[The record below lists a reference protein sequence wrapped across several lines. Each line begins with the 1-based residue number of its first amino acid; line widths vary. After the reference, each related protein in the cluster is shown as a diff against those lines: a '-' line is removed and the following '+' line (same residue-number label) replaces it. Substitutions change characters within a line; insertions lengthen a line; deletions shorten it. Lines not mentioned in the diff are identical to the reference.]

1 MGRPERRSVE
11 SPSFGRS
18 RFGNITCADFSNM
31 DCGACSRKQQS
42 IAGIAGRYNIKL
54 PISTPLS
61 TSVSATMSEN
71 IEAVLQSESLQPK
84 SEAGASRSRVYIA
97 FARERSN
104 AVENSRSVET
114 VPVLRFLVIM
124 MRSPSAG
131 PDKKPG
137 TRTRTRKNTGG
148 GSVAASSR
156 TASLLIDPPLV
167 PSQVGPERTKKR
179 TKLPFVPSSDPL
191 PSYAAPHP
199 TSLLHSDKSDT
210 TGSIPKISP
219 PTLPGE
225 LGPHVA
231 GNVARVRVGPNPTL
245 DSNRTPCASNQLSD
259 LLASNSIPSAHNTLD
274 AVSGSSAWDH
284 SIRQGNSGYAY
295 GDDAYTYPSGLVV
308 SEEPLMSSDATHSTL
323 DTRLVQSSEPQPH
336 YVLANISTTHPT
348 SGTDPGT
355 ISLNT
360 TDVIGVPPS
369 LSVNH
374 PTPPSPTF
382 SRLHHA
388 HDPHFRPPQD
398 VFAGLTYPRDG
409 IAIPT
414 LGRGTR
420 LNSVSQTEPPNPDV
434 DERNDAIRA
443 SGHFHTRDEYEKAGQ
458 MVTLVSGDGM
468 RFPHLRHSSV
478 SDSSHGYESSSELGY
493 SASTESVCSDHSNST
508 RISSRYRQD
517 SVSNV
522 TTPVS
527 HYGYQDSAGYSSHT
541 ESLYSPSGYTSQN
554 DGYTSDAQTPAE
566 VTVLPPPAN
575 PGLLDFWHD
584 GTNYF
589 SQHANSVGG
598 SGHTSIPGSIS
609 NPETGST
616 YHESTT
622 TEDEDRGQVVVH
634 HNVGND
640 LARNFYSTDRYVYGA
655 SWVSEPSVAFARKT
669 WWDNLLETYAP
680 TRTEA
685 ALQITSDLKYLFKT
699 SNYWLSFLNINLFM
713 TNYNHKERREN
724 IQPALILAA
733 LAYST
738 FTQSSEIERGQAGRA
753 KAMELRA
760 QAQSALDASLNSQ
773 RLDPTLA
780 QAAWLLAL
788 FEVSAHPE
796 HSTERS
802 RSALMFL
809 DGIIRLLGLTMLDAM
824 DPQTAV
830 FSADRVPMLPLSQ
843 RRDASTSAGKLIG
856 APQAPS
862 TGTATCACRAL
873 SIMNTTTHGQLT
885 PFWVS
890 SAGWNPNWN
899 EAEIRREE
907 SRRLVWSAL
916 TLAAG
921 FTAHD
926 AAFAKDPT
934 ELHIIDAANYALCF
948 PAEVMIRQSPSLV
961 HSPQESVWALY
972 GRAML
977 LWNSCLMLRKKSAQM
992 TDAQRAEFAVNV
1004 WLETNTIEE
1013 ALNRHTCSFE
1023 QNSLFQGREYLF
1035 NTRMFI
1041 SWEFRRY
1048 IPSPDTEV
1056 HQQFHRRK
1064 AEEWLRHQAEVAK
1077 RLMQGLHTVTGLAS
1091 NVLGKRPYFVWWF
1104 MSQVSRCLSLWQ
1116 CDQSLFIALEVARAF
1131 LPPIDYLTCLWPC
1144 QIQRVRYNQI
1154 RQRLHN
1160 ECVKYGLEPPPPPQL
1175 VIPTAIL

>member
-1 MGRPERRSVE
+1 MADIIDSVPQTE
-11 SPSFGRS
+11 S
-18 RFGNITCADFSNM
+18 A
-31 DCGACSRKQQS
+31 
-42 IAGIAGRYNIKL
+42 
-54 PISTPLS
+54 
-61 TSVSATMSEN
+61 
-71 IEAVLQSESLQPK
+71 QPK
-84 SEAGASRSRVYIA
+84 PEASTAGASRSRVYIA
-97 FARERSN
+97 CTLCRQRKIKCGGEQPACRNCVRIEVSCHYDTEPKR
-104 AVENSRSVET
+104 R
-114 VPVLRFLVIM
+114 
-124 MRSPSAG
+124 G
-131 PDKKPG
+131 PDKRPG
-137 TRTRTRKNTGG
+137 TRTRTRKN
-148 GSVAASSR
+148 ASGTPVIPSSHAES
-156 TASLLIDPPLV
+156 TTSGFLIDPPLV
-167 PSQVGPERTKKR
+167 PSQVGPARTRKR
-179 TKLPFVPSSDPL
+179 TKVPSVPSSDPAL
-191 PSYAAPHP
+191 S
-199 TSLLHSDKSDT
+199 TSCDGSSHRSEDSGP

-231 GNVARVRVGPNPTL
+231 GNVGRVRMGSNLTL
-245 DSNRTPCASNQLSD
+245 DSSQTPRAPPQLPD
-259 LLASNSIPSAHNTLD
+259 LLASHALPSTRNNFD
-274 AVSGSSAWDH
+274 ATTGSSDWNQ
-284 SIRQGNSGYAY
+284 SVQQGNSGDAY
-295 GDDAYTYPSGLVV
+295 GHDVYAYPSGFAV
-308 SEEPLMSSDATHSTL
+308 SEEPLASSSATDSTL
-323 DTRLVQSSEPQPH
+323 DYQLVQSLDSQPH
-336 YVLANISTTHPT
+336 YALANDSTTRSA
-348 SGTDPGT
+348 SGIDEGPILLNATDSG
-355 ISLNT
+355 
-360 TDVIGVPPS
+360 GVPS
-369 LSVNH
+369 LLSVMPSAAH
-374 PTPPSPTF
+374 PAPPSPTF
-382 SRLHHA
+382 SRLHHT
-388 HDPHFRPPQD
+388 HDPHLPPPQD
-398 VFAGLTYPRDG
+398 VFAGLAYPRDG
-409 IAIPT
+409 IAIPL
-414 LGRGTR
+414 LGRASRSSDTNQLEHVNTSADG
-420 LNSVSQTEPPNPDV
+420 
-434 DERNDAIRA
+434 RNDLIQHQGYPQA
-443 SGHFHTRDEYEKAGQ
+443 RDEYEKAGQ
-458 MVTLVSGDGM
+458 MVALASGHGM
-468 RFPHLRHSSV
+468 RFSHLRHSSI
-478 SDSSHGYESSSELGY
+478 SDSSYSYDSSSELGY
-493 SASTESVCSDHSNST
+493 TASTESVCSDHSNST
-508 RISSRYRQD
+508 RTSARYRQD

-527 HYGYQDSAGYSSHT
+527 HYGYQDGAGYSSHT
-541 ESLYSPSGYTSQN
+541 ESLYSPSGYGSQN
-554 DGYTSDAQTPAE
+554 DGYTSDVQTPAE
-566 VTVLPPPAN
+566 IKMLPPPAN
-575 PGLLDFWHD
+575 SGLLDFWHD
-584 GTNYF
+584 GTSHF
-589 SQHANSVGG
+589 SQRGNSLSG
-598 SGHTSIPGSIS
+598 SGYGSGTAGSVS
-609 NPETGST
+609 NPETTST
-616 YHESTT
+616 YHESTV
-622 TEDEDRGQVVVH
+622 TEDEDQRQIVGYIAH
-634 HNVGND
+634 RNAENDPAHRFYNVND
-640 LARNFYSTDRYVYGA
+640 YAHGA
-655 SWVSEPSVAFARKT
+655 TWVSEPSVAFARKT
-669 WWDNLLETYAP
+669 WWDSLLETYAP
-680 TRTEA
+680 TKSEA
-685 ALQITSDLKYLFKT
+685 ALKITSDLKYLFKS
-699 SNYWLSFLNINLFM
+699 SNYWLSFLNISLFM

-724 IQPALILAA
+724 IQPALVLAA

-753 KAMELRA
+753 KAMELRVQA
-760 QAQSALDASLNSQ
+760 QAALDASLNSQ

-802 RSALMFL
+802 RSALIFL

-824 DPQTAV
+824 DPQAAV
-830 FSADRVPMLPLSQ
+830 FSADKVPTLPLSQ
-843 RRDASTSAGKLIG
+843 RRDAPNSAGKLLG
-856 APQAPS
+856 APQNSNS
-862 TGTATCACRAL
+862 TTGAATCACHAL
-873 SIMNTTTHGQLT
+873 SIMRTTTHGQLT

-890 SAGWNPNWN
+890 SAGWDPNWN

-948 PAEVMIRQSPSLV
+948 PAELMIRQSPSPV

-977 LWNSCLMLRKKSAQM
+977 LWNSCLMLRKKSARM

-1013 ALNRHTCSFE
+1013 ALNRHSCSFE

-1077 RLMQGLHTVTGLAS
+1077 RLMQGLHTVTGLAT

-1144 QIQRVRYNQI
+1144 QTQRMRYNQI

>member
-1 MGRPERRSVE
+1 MAD
-11 SPSFGRS
+11 
-18 RFGNITCADFSNM
+18 NID
-31 DCGACSRKQQS
+31 
-42 IAGIAGRYNIKL
+42 
-54 PISTPLS
+54 
-61 TSVSATMSEN
+61 
-71 IEAVLQSESLQPK
+71 AVPQSESTRPR
-84 SEAGASRSRVYIA
+84 SEASTASASRSRVYIA
-97 FARERSN
+97 CTLCRQRKIKCGGEQPACRNCVRIEVSCHYDTEPKR
-104 AVENSRSVET
+104 R
-114 VPVLRFLVIM
+114 
-124 MRSPSAG
+124 G

-137 TRTRTRKNTGG
+137 TRTRTRKNTSGAP
-148 GSVAASSR
+148 VAPSSLTEN
-156 TASLLIDPPLV
+156 TASGFLIEPPLV
-167 PSQVGPERTKKR
+167 PSQVGPARTKKR
-179 TKLPFVPSSDPL
+179 TKVLSVPSSDPL
-191 PSYAAPHP
+191 PSVSYDGTHLPS
-199 TSLLHSDKSDT
+199 SLRPEDSRV

-219 PTLPGE
+219 PTLPDE

-231 GNVARVRVGPNPTL
+231 GNVGRVRVGHHPTL
-245 DSNRTPCASNQLSD
+245 DSSRTPRALPQFPD
-259 LLASNSIPSAHNTLD
+259 LLASHALPSTHNNLD
-274 AVSGSSAWDH
+274 VTTGSSAWDQSVH
-284 SIRQGNSGYAY
+284 RGNSGDAY
-295 GDDAYTYPSGLVV
+295 GHDAYADPSGLVV
-308 SEEPLMSSDATHSTL
+308 SEEPLTSSGATDSTL
-323 DTRLVQSSEPQPH
+323 DYQLVQSSDSQPH
-336 YVLANISTTHPT
+336 YRIANVSNTHPA
-348 SGTDPGT
+348 SGIDADT
-355 ISLNT
+355 IPLNAV
-360 TDVIGVPPS
+360 DRIQVSSS
-369 LSVNH
+369 LSVI
-374 PTPPSPTF
+374 PSATDPAPPSPSF
-382 SRLHHA
+382 SRLHHT
-388 HDPHFRPPQD
+388 HDPHLRPPQD
-398 VFAGLTYPRDG
+398 VFAGLAYPRDG
-409 IAIPT
+409 IAVPT
-414 LGRGTR
+414 LGRVGRPNATDQPEPLDTGADGR
-420 LNSVSQTEPPNPDV
+420 SDSVHAPGYFQ
-434 DERNDAIRA
+434 A
-443 SGHFHTRDEYEKAGQ
+443 HDEYEKAGQ
-458 MVTLVSGDGM
+458 MVALASSDGM

-478 SDSSHGYESSSELGY
+478 SDSSYGYDSSSELGY

-508 RISSRYRQD
+508 RTSARYRQD
-517 SVSNV
+517 SVSNI

-527 HYGYQDSAGYSSHT
+527 HYGYQDGAGYSSHT
-541 ESLYSPSGYTSQN
+541 ESVYGSPGYTSQN
-554 DGYTSDAQTPAE
+554 DGYTSDVQTPAE
-566 VTVLPPPAN
+566 IKMLPPPAN
-575 PGLLDFWHD
+575 TGLLDFWHD
-584 GTNYF
+584 GTSHF
-589 SQHANSVGG
+589 PQHDNSISG
-598 SGHTSIPGSIS
+598 SGYVSGPAGSIS
-609 NPETGST
+609 NPESSST
-616 YHESTT
+616 YHGSTA
-622 TEDEDRGQVVVH
+622 TEDEDQIQM
-634 HNVGND
+634 VGNVAHRRAEND
-640 LARNFYSTDRYVYGA
+640 LVRHFYNVDSYTYGT
-655 SWVSEPSVAFARKT
+655 SWISQPSVAFARKT
-669 WWDNLLETYAP
+669 WWDSLLETYAP
-680 TRTEA
+680 TRSEA
-685 ALQITSDLKYLFKT
+685 ALQITLDLKYLFKS
-699 SNYWLSFLNINLFM
+699 SNYWLSFLNVNLFM

-738 FTQSSEIERGQAGRA
+738 FTQSSEIERGQAGRT
-753 KAMELRA
+753 KAMELRVQA
-760 QAQSALDASLNSQ
+760 QAALDASLNSQ

-824 DPQTAV
+824 DPQAAV
-830 FSADRVPMLPLSQ
+830 FSADKVPMLPLSQ
-843 RRDASTSAGKLIG
+843 RRDAPASAGKPLG
-856 APQAPS
+856 APQPPNS
-862 TGTATCACRAL
+862 TAGAATCACHAL
-873 SIMNTTTHGQLT
+873 SIMCTTTHGQLT

-977 LWNSCLMLRKKSAQM
+977 LWNSCLMLRKKSARM

-1004 WLETNTIEE
+1004 WLESNRIEE

-1023 QNSLFQGREYLF
+1023 RNSLFQGREYLF

-1048 IPSPDTEV
+1048 IPSPDTGV
-1056 HQQFHRRK
+1056 HQRFHRRK

-1144 QIQRVRYNQI
+1144 QTQRMRYNQI

>member
-1 MGRPERRSVE
+1 MADQIDSVPQTE
-11 SPSFGRS
+11 S
-18 RFGNITCADFSNM
+18 T
-31 DCGACSRKQQS
+31 KQKAEAS
-42 IAGIAGRYNIKL
+42 AAG
-54 PISTPLS
+54 T
-61 TSVSATMSEN
+61 
-71 IEAVLQSESLQPK
+71 
-84 SEAGASRSRVYIA
+84 SRSRVYIA
-97 FARERSN
+97 CTLCRQRKIKCGGEQPACRNCVRIEVACRYDT
-104 AVENSRSVET
+104 EPKR
-114 VPVLRFLVIM
+114 R
-124 MRSPSAG
+124 G
-131 PDKKPG
+131 PDKRPG
-137 TRTRTRKNTGG
+137 TRTRTRKNASGTAAPTSHTGNA
-148 GSVAASSR
+148 VSR
-156 TASLLIDPPLV
+156 LPNEPPFV

-179 TKLPFVPSSDPL
+179 TKVPSVPSSNPL
-191 PSYAAPHP
+191 PGVSYGGTHVPP
-199 TSLLHSDKSDT
+199 SLRSEELGVAGT
-210 TGSIPKISP
+210 IPKISP

-225 LGPHVA
+225 LGHAA
-231 GNVARVRVGPNPTL
+231 GNVGRPLAGPNLAPGP
-245 DSNRTPCASNQLSD
+245 SRMPGAPQLPE
-259 LLASNSIPSAHNTLD
+259 LLASRSLPGAHSNFDTN
-274 AVSGSSAWDH
+274 AGSSVWDQSVH
-284 SIRQGNSGYAY
+284 QVSSGDTY
-295 GDDAYTYPSGLVV
+295 GDDAYAYPSGVVV
-308 SEEPLMSSDATHSTL
+308 SEEPLASSGATDSTFGY
-323 DTRLVQSSEPQPH
+323 RFAERSRSQPQ
-336 YVLANISTTHPT
+336 YVLGNVSTTNSGPGIDVGEIPLNTAGSIGVPSSLSVLPSTTHP
-348 SGTDPGT
+348 G
-355 ISLNT
+355 
-360 TDVIGVPPS
+360 
-369 LSVNH
+369 
-374 PTPPSPTF
+374 PPSPTF
-382 SRLHHA
+382 SRLQHT

-398 VFAGLTYPRDG
+398 ILAGLAYPRDG
-409 IAIPT
+409 VAIPT
-414 LGRGTR
+414 LERGSRSGATASR
-420 LNSVSQTEPPNPDV
+420 SELLEPSSGGGSNLIEARDHFQTSD
-434 DERNDAIRA
+434 
-443 SGHFHTRDEYEKAGQ
+443 GYENTGQ
-458 MVTLVSGDGM
+458 MVASTSGDGM
-468 RFPHLRHSSV
+468 RLQHMPSLYHSGV
-478 SDSSHGYESSSELGY
+478 SDSSYTYDSSSELEY
-493 SASTESVCSDHSNST
+493 NASTESVCNDHSRSTQNST
-508 RISSRYRQD
+508 RYQQGSS
-517 SVSNV
+517 SSL

-527 HYGYQDSAGYSSHT
+527 HYGYQDDAGYSSHT
-541 ESLYSPSGYTSQN
+541 ESFYSSSGYASQN
-554 DGYTSDAQTPAE
+554 DGYASDIQTPAE
-566 VTVLPPPAN
+566 IKVLPPPAN
-575 PGLLDFWHD
+575 PGLLNLWQD
-584 GTNYF
+584 GATSRV
-589 SQHANSVGG
+589 SQYTSAFGG
-598 SGHTSIPGSIS
+598 PAYTSGPRSIS

-616 YHESTT
+616 YHESTA
-622 TEDEDRGQVVVH
+622 TEDEDQRQVVG
-634 HNVGND
+634 NVGYHGAEND
-640 LARNFYSTDRYVYGA
+640 FARHLFYNGTGNAYGT

-669 WWDNLLETYAP
+669 WWDSLLETYAP
-680 TRTEA
+680 TKSEA
-685 ALQITSDLKYLFKT
+685 ALQITSDLKYLFKS

-738 FTQSSEIERGQAGRA
+738 FTQSSEIERGQDGRA
-753 KAMELRA
+753 KAMQLRFQA
-760 QAQSALDASLNSQ
+760 QAALDASLNSQ

-809 DGIIRLLGLTMLDAM
+809 DGIIRLLGLTMLDVM

-830 FSADRVPMLPLSQ
+830 FTADKVPTLALSQ
-843 RRDASTSAGKLIG
+843 RRDAPSSAGKLLG
-856 APQAPS
+856 APQAPPPA
-862 TGTATCACRAL
+862 GTSTCACHAL
-873 SIMNTTTHGQLT
+873 SIACTTAHGQLT

-890 SAGWNPNWN
+890 APGWDPNWN
-899 EAEIRREE
+899 ESEIRREE

-934 ELHIIDAANYALCF
+934 ELHIIDAANYTLCF
-948 PAEVMIRQSPSLV
+948 PAETMIRQSPSLV

-977 LWNSCLMLRKKSAQM
+977 LWNSCLMLRKKSARM

-1023 QNSLFQGREYLF
+1023 RNSLFQGREYLF

-1048 IPSPDTEV
+1048 IPSPDTGV

-1077 RLMQGLHTVTGLAS
+1077 RLMQGLHTVTGMAS

-1144 QIQRVRYNQI
+1144 QTQRMRYDQI